1 MKKLKIETFENNARK
16 DTIQVSIVIAKLV
29 LKSFVHNLSATNVA
43 TLKAAVSKSA
53 LEGVI
58 LDCDDHIQNE
68 RVVFSIV

>member
-16 DTIQVSIVIAKLV
+16 DTIQVPIVLAKLV
-29 LKSFVHNLSATNVA
+29 LKSFVNNLSATNAA
-43 TLKAAVSKSA
+43 TLKAAVSESA

-58 LDCDDHIQNE
+58 LDCDAHIQNE